1 MNKKNGQN
9 TNMAK
14 KMAKKVLAKATLIL
28 VGILILAIL
37 VAALYSV
44 FEAVIE
50 KVIDILSNA
59 GTAIVKFWKWIRD
72 DYWIKLDEKVENT
85 VTNEETR
92 ARRNSRYKYS

>member
-1 MNKKNGQN
+1 
-9 TNMAK
+9 
-14 KMAKKVLAKATLIL
+14 MAKKVLAKATPIL
-28 VGILILAIL
+28 VGILILVIL